1 MKKEK
6 RKRSYFTLS
15 PRLKPKKVL
24 SPKSIIFSFAVLLTF
39 QLSISRVAISSL
51 ELWQRRKV
59 VLSMKVQSDTSGVSD
74 RSPANYNLHEDLSAE
89 NKACVKIFRKTI
101 DNILSLVNTSAD
113 RGIFRCFI
121 PLILQHLAG
130 TWKHV

>member
-1 MKKEK
+1 M
-6 RKRSYFTLS
+6 S
-15 PRLKPKKVL
+15 
-24 SPKSIIFSFAVLLTF
+24 
-39 QLSISRVAISSL
+39 
-51 ELWQRRKV
+51 
-59 VLSMKVQSDTSGVSD
+59 VQSDTSGVSD

-89 NKACVKIFRKTI
+89 NKACVKVFRKTI
-101 DNILSLVNTSAD
+101 DNILSLVSTSAD